1 MMMALGDFVFELRGA
16 AYQDFER
23 QTEFR
28 HASHDRVGQRP
39 AFQYVGPGADSITL
53 SGTLLPEFTGGRA
66 NLDELREMGAT
77 GEPRTLVEGSGRLY
91 GLWVIRN
98 VRETNTVFMQDGQP
112 RKIEFSLALARVDD
126 DRIAQSSGG
135 NR

>member
-16 AYQDFER
+16 AYWDFER

-28 HASHDRVGQRP
+28 QASHARVGQRP

>member
-16 AYQDFER
+16 AYWDFQR